1 MNEILH
7 KILCKFFNEGI
18 YVYSQYSGCYKDFMI
33 QFDNEYYLVTRTD
46 IKEVDY
52 NYFNNFA
59 VNLKL
64 SLYFSADSIDSIIE
78 ELDYRFKIKSMF
90 PEFIV

>member
-1 MNEILH
+1 MTEILH
-7 KILCKFFNEGI
+7 KILCKFFN
-18 YVYSQYSGCYKDFMI
+18 VYSQYSGCYKDFMI

-64 SLYFSADSIDSIIE
+64 SLYFSADSIDSILE
-78 ELDYRFKIKSMF
+78 ELDYRFKIKLMF
-90 PEFIV
+90 PEFAL

>member
-1 MNEILH
+1 MNEILY
-7 KILCKFFNEGI
+7 KILCKFFNKGI

-64 SLYFSADSIDSIIE
+64 SLYFSADSINSILE
-78 ELDYRFKIKSMF
+78 ELDYRFKIKLMF
-90 PEFIV
+90 PEFAL

>member
-1 MNEILH
+1 MNEVLH
-7 KILCKFFNEGI
+7 KILCKFFSEGI
-18 YVYSQYSGCYKDFMI
+18 YVYSQYLGWYKDFVI

-46 IKEVDY
+46 MKEVDY

-64 SLYFSADSIDSIIE
+64 SLYFSEDSSDSILE

-90 PEFIV
+90 PEFMI

>member
-1 MNEILH
+1 MNKILY

-52 NYFNNFA
+52 NYFNNF
-59 VNLKL
+59 VVKLKL
-64 SLYFSADSIDSIIE
+64 NLYLSADSIDSILE

-90 PEFIV
+90 PEFII

>member
-1 MNEILH
+1 MNKILY

-18 YVYSQYSGCYKDFMI
+18 YVYSQCSGCYKDFMI

-52 NYFNNFA
+52 NYFNNF
-59 VNLKL
+59 VVKLKL
-64 SLYFSADSIDSIIE
+64 SLYFSADGIDSILE

-90 PEFIV
+90 PEFMI

>member
-18 YVYSQYSGCYKDFMI
+18 YVYSQHSGCYKDFMI
-33 QFDNEYYLVTRTD
+33 QFDDEYYLVTLTD

-64 SLYFSADSIDSIIE
+64 SLYFSADIVDSILE
-78 ELDYRFKIKSMF
+78 ELDYRFKIKLMF
-90 PEFIV
+90 PEFAL